1 MTVTRA
7 SVRMGMKDL
16 IAKQV
21 SQFIFT
27 MTVLQ
32 ILVEQERRKERKK
45 ERKKCSD
52 LLYFLFGRNSMSTW
66 KEDR

>member
-1 MTVTRA
+1 MTGDDSYTCKCADGYEGSNCETSKPVHIYYD
-7 SVRMGMKDL
+7 S
-16 IAKQV
+16 
-21 SQFIFT
+21 FT
-27 MTVLQ
+27 NFSRT
-32 ILVEQERRKERKK
+32 RKK